1 MASKTKLT
9 IEVGSEFIKICDSE
23 VIKKKV
29 ISVHHAIS
37 VQTPNGAVEDGLI
50 RDINAVAD
58 TIKTALNDEMIVS
71 DRVTFVLASSRV
83 AAKEVVLPL
92 IKKDKIQGLI
102 NQNASDYFP
111 VNISDYVLSYT
122 LLEQKVTK
130 TEKKLRVLVYAAP
143 EAMVEGYYNLA
154 KLLDKKVETV
164 DYSGN
169 STLQVIKLQTD
180 AKPNLVVQMGMDTT
194 ILSVMNNN
202 VLQLQRTISYG

>member
-102 NQNASDYFP
+102 NQNASD
-111 VNISDYVLSYT
+111 
-122 LLEQKVTK
+122 
-130 TEKKLRVLVYAAP
+130 
-143 EAMVEGYYNLA
+143 
-154 KLLDKKVETV
+154 
-164 DYSGN
+164 
-169 STLQVIKLQTD
+169 
-180 AKPNLVVQMGMDTT
+180 
-194 ILSVMNNN
+194 
-202 VLQLQRTISYG
+202 